1 MTLAAIVLVV
11 AVLSVWLDRHRG
23 GAYSG
28 GLAGS
33 SDVND
38 RDRARVRDEL
48 RFLT

>member
-11 AVLSVWLDRHRG
+11 AGISVWLDRHRDRT
-23 GAYSG
+23 S

-38 RDRARVRDEL
+38 RDRTRVGNDL
-48 RFLT
+48 RYLT